1 MKQPKRTRKKH
12 RHKCMSLE
20 KEINKFTD
28 EFVGNQAYAPK
39 RPKEAKIIHDALWG
53 TIRLEPWEIALLDLP
68 LLQRLRQ
75 IRQTSLVHYVF
86 PGCNHTR
93 FDHTLGVLLH
103 TQRLA
108 EAVNK
113 QDGKADDPLFDHD
126 VIRDL
131 RLAAIFHDCGHAC
144 FSHISEA
151 VYRLCPDI
159 YSVIKTGGE
168 YAECTPHEV
177 LSTLILKSPAVRKY
191 ISDLSSAYDVQFNID
206 RSANW
211 ILGKTATGENGSLYR
226 AQVING
232 PFDADKLDYIFRDA
246 HFSGLPLNLD
256 LHRLWASC
264 KTMVEKKSG
273 ERILTLHQACS
284 APLEQILFSK
294 LSLFSVVYQHP
305 KVRAAEC
312 MFQGVIEVIRS
323 KKIHIDSKELNKATD
338 FLWITDASFFAEAL
352 KRKKSDLLHQMIHD
366 ILYRR
371 LLVRAL
377 TISMDTVRNSG
388 RRYQELRML
397 NQKTKTAYDLR
408 RALARKIWIKAGK
421 PHSLYEIWVDLPP
434 EPPIGAADHTYVR
447 TPSGH
452 PRKLTDLFPVHYWSQ
467 LYISH
472 KWRGHVF
479 SPHDC
484 QQEVYEAAK
493 KVLRSE
499 YGLSFKKSAGELS
512 HVLNP

>member
-1 MKQPKRTRKKH
+1 MKRPRRTIKKRH
-12 RHKCMSLE
+12 HNLNSLE
-20 KEINKFTD
+20 KGIRIFTN
-28 EFVGNQAYAPK
+28 EFVSNPAYTPK
-39 RPKEAKIIHDALWG
+39 WPKEAKIIHDALWG
-53 TIRLEPWEIALLDLP
+53 TIRLDPWEIALLDLP
-68 LLQRLRQ
+68 LIQRLRQ

-113 QDGKADDPLFDHD
+113 QDEKPSDPPFDHD

-131 RLAAIFHDCGHAC
+131 RLAAIFHDCGHGC

-159 YSVIKTGGE
+159 NAAIKVGGE
-168 YAECTPHEV
+168 YEKCTPHEV
-177 LSTLILKSPAVRKY
+177 FSTLILKSLAVRNYVSK
-191 ISDLSSAYDVQFNID
+191 LSSHYNVEFNID
-206 RSANW
+206 RAAKW
-211 ILGKTATGENGSLYR
+211 ILGKTAPGESKSLYR

-246 HFSGLPLNLD
+246 HFSGLPLSLD

-264 KTMVEKKSG
+264 QTMEESKLGK
-273 ERILTLHQACS
+273 RILTLHQACA

-294 LSLFSVVYQHP
+294 LNLFSIVYQHP

-312 MFQGVIEVIRS
+312 MFQGVIELIRNS
-323 KKIHIDSKELNKATD
+323 NIEIDKKNLKKATD
-338 FLWITDASFFAEAL
+338 FLWITDDRFFAEAL
-352 KRKKSDLLHQMIHD
+352 KRKKSDLLHQMIHN

-377 TISMDTVRNSG
+377 TISMDTVTKTG
-388 RRYQELRML
+388 KRYHELRQL
-397 NQKTKTAYDLR
+397 NQKTKQVYDLR

-421 PHSLYEIWVDLPP
+421 PHSPYEIWVDLPP
-434 EPPIGAADHTYVR
+434 EPPIGSADQTYVR
-447 TPSGH
+447 TPSGL
-452 PRKLTDLFPVHYWSQ
+452 PRKLSDLFPIHYWSL

-479 SPHDC
+479 CPHDC
-484 QQEVYEAAK
+484 QQEIYEAAK
-493 KVLRSE
+493 KVLKSE
-499 YGLSFKKSAGELS
+499 YGLTFKKSAGELS
-512 HVLNP
+512 HVPNP